1 MQTKPIYA
9 EPSSRLSEQPLAKKK
24 NKSQKNLRWLLVGLG
39 LGAVATVSATA
50 GAILAL
56 SLSTAPLLQSQLN
69 ADQAA
74 AFNQETTVTYQSLKL
89 PTLSRPVNLLILGT
103 KVLTSDTDPSFSEE
117 LGYHALVN
125 SFDGLTDTMLLL
137 RFEPTRKKLFALSIP
152 RDTQAEIEGYGQRKI
167 NEANYLG
174 GPALAAESVSG
185 LLDGVPI
192 DRYIRINVQGIEKLI
207 DALGGVEIY
216 VPRDMKYTDHSQH
229 LYIDLKEGHQRLSG
243 EKAVQFLRFRYDQ
256 YGDIG
261 RVQRQ
266 QSLIRAVVEQTL
278 KPQTLLQLPKILSVI
293 QSHVDTNLTIE
304 ELLAL
309 ADLASQTARSDV
321 QMLMLPGR
329 FSGNGRDGV
338 SYWLPSHSDIEKMA
352 AQYLEHGYQ
361 DFNDTFSTS
370 LRIALQD
377 STNDPDAVQAAVDFL
392 REAGYRNVYV
402 ASDWSEPLTKTRL
415 IAQKGD
421 GVSAD
426 ELRIALGVGEV
437 LVESTGNLSSD
448 VTIQLGK
455 DWQRA
460 ISQYQFIN

>member
-1 MQTKPIYA
+1 MQTKQIYA
-9 EPSSRLSEQPLAKKK
+9 EPPSRLGTQPLSPKKK
-24 NKSQKNLRWLLVGLG
+24 KQTKSFKWLLVGLG
-39 LGAVATVSATA
+39 LGAIATASATV
-50 GAILAL
+50 GAILAV
-56 SLSTAPLLQSQLN
+56 SLSTTPLLQSQMSD
-69 ADQAA
+69 DQAA
-74 AFNQETTVTYQSLKL
+74 AFNQETTVTYQNLKL
-89 PTLSRPVNLLILGT
+89 PTLSRPVNLLVLGT
-103 KVLTSDTDPSFSEE
+103 KVLTSETDPSFSDE

-125 SFDGLTDTMLLL
+125 SFEGLSDTMLLL
-137 RFEPTRKKLFALSIP
+137 RFEPTREKLIALSIP
-152 RDTQAEIEGYGQRKI
+152 RDTQAEIEGYGLRKI
-167 NEANYLG
+167 NEANSRG
-174 GPALAAESVSG
+174 GPALAAESVSN

-207 DALGGVEIY
+207 DALGGVEMY
-216 VPRDMKYTDHSQH
+216 VPRDMKYSDHSQH
-229 LYIDLKEGHQRLSG
+229 LYIDLKEGHQRLTG

-309 ADLASQTARSDV
+309 AGLASQTERSNV

-329 FSGNGRDGV
+329 FSGNGREGV
-338 SYWLPSHSDIEKMA
+338 SYWLPSHHGIGKMA
-352 AQYLEHGYQ
+352 AQYLGHGYQ
-361 DFNDTFSTS
+361 DFNDRFSTS
-370 LRIALQD
+370 LRIAIQD
-377 STNDPDAVQAAVDFL
+377 SINDPDAVQSAITFL
-392 REAGYRNVYV
+392 REAGYRNIYV
-402 ASDWSEPLTKTRL
+402 ASDWSEPLTTTRL

-448 VTIQLGK
+448 VTIQLGR
-455 DWQRA
+455 DWQQS
-460 ISQYQFIN
+460 ISRY

>member
-9 EPSSRLSEQPLAKKK
+9 EPPSRLSSQPLTKKK
-24 NKSQKNLRWLLVGLG
+24 KKPKKNFRWLLIGLG
-39 LGAVATVSATA
+39 LGAVAAASATA
-50 GAILAL
+50 GAILAV
-56 SLSTAPLLQSQLN
+56 SLSTAPLLQSQLS
-69 ADQAA
+69 ADQAS
-74 AFNQETTVTYQSLKL
+74 AFNQEATVSYQNLKL
-89 PTLSRPVNLLILGT
+89 PILNRPVNLLILGT
-103 KVLTSDTDPSFSEE
+103 KVLTSETDPAFSDE

-137 RFEPTRKKLFALSIP
+137 RFEPTQKKLVALSIP
-152 RDTQAEIEGYGQRKI
+152 RDTQAEIEGYGLRKI
-167 NEANYLG
+167 NEANHYG
-174 GPALAAESVSG
+174 GPALAAESVSD
-185 LLDGVPI
+185 LLGGVPI
-192 DRYIRINVQGIEKLI
+192 DRYVRINVQGIEKLI

-229 LYIDLKEGHQRLSG
+229 LYIDLKEGHQRLTG

-278 KPQTLLQLPKILSVI
+278 KPQTLLQLPKVLSVI
-293 QSHVDTNLTIE
+293 QSHVDTNLTVE

-309 ADLASQTARSDV
+309 AGLASQTERSNV

-329 FSGNGRDGV
+329 FSGNGRNAV
-338 SYWLPSHSDIEKMA
+338 SYWLPSDNAIEKMA
-352 AQYLEHGYQ
+352 VQYLGHGYQ
-361 DFNDTFSTS
+361 QDYDDGFSRP
-370 LRIALQD
+370 LRIAIQD
-377 STNDPDAVQAAVDFL
+377 STNDPDAVQAAVNFL

-402 ASDWSEPLTKTRL
+402 ASDWSEPLKTTRL

-421 GVSAD
+421 GMSAD
-426 ELRIALGVGEV
+426 ELRLALGLGEV

-448 VTIQLGK
+448 VTIQLGR
-455 DWQRA
+455 DWQQA
-460 ISQYQFIN
+460 IPRN

>member
-9 EPSSRLSEQPLAKKK
+9 EPPSRLSNQSLTKKK
-24 NKSQKNLRWLLVGLG
+24 KKPKKNFRWLLVGLG
-39 LGAVATVSATA
+39 LGAVAAASATA
-50 GAILAL
+50 GAILAV
-56 SLSTAPLLQSQLN
+56 SLSTTPLLQSQLS

-74 AFNQETTVTYQSLKL
+74 AFNQETTVSYQSLKL

-103 KVLTSDTDPSFSEE
+103 KVLTSETDPSFSDE

-137 RFEPTRKKLFALSIP
+137 RFEPTQKKLVTLSIP
-152 RDTQAEIEGYGQRKI
+152 RDTQAEIEGYGLRKI
-167 NEANYLG
+167 NEANYYG
-174 GPALAAESVSG
+174 GPALAAESVSD
-185 LLDGVPI
+185 LLEGVPI
-192 DRYIRINVQGIEKLI
+192 DRYVRINVQGIEKLI

-229 LYIDLKEGHQRLSG
+229 LYIDLKEGHQRLTG
-243 EKAVQFLRFRYDQ
+243 EKAVQFLRFRYDR

-278 KPQTLLQLPKILSVI
+278 KPQTLLQLPKVLSVI
-293 QSHVDTNLTIE
+293 QSHVDTNLTVE

-309 ADLASQTARSDV
+309 AGLASRTERSNV

-338 SYWLPSHSDIEKMA
+338 SYWLPSDNAIEKMTV
-352 AQYLEHGYQ
+352 QYLGHGYQ
-361 DFNDTFSTS
+361 DYNDGLSRP
-370 LRIALQD
+370 LRIAIQD
-377 STNDPDAVQAAVDFL
+377 SINDPDAVQAAVSFL
-392 REAGYRNVYV
+392 RDAGYRNVYV
-402 ASDWSEPLTKTRL
+402 ASDWSEPLKTTRL

-421 GVSAD
+421 GISAD
-426 ELRIALGVGEV
+426 ELRIALGIGEV

-448 VTIQLGK
+448 ITIQLGR
-455 DWQRA
+455 DWQQA
-460 ISQYQFIN
+460 ILRN